1 MEDEF
6 EERWLQ
12 FTTDYDQGETQSCID
27 YIKEEW
33 IKDGQIEWLVT
44 AWTNNHRH
52 FNTMVT
58 SRYSNLFS
66 IVLYTENCENL

>member
-6 EERWLQ
+6 KERWLQ

-33 IKDGQIEWLVT
+33 IKGRQIKRLVT
-44 AWTNNHRH
+44 AWTNNYRH
-52 FNTMVT
+52 FNTTVT

-66 IVLYTENCENL
+66 IV